1 MSLNISGK
9 ARTSDSA
16 IINMNDQAAGIRRMA
31 SKKPVQVIAVSSGKG
46 GVGKTNV
53 SVNLSLAMVEAGQ
66 NVLLLDADL
75 GLANVDLLLGLHA
88 EHNLSHVVSGE
99 RTLQEVVVD
108 GPEGLKII
116 PAASGM
122 QMMSELNPGQHA
134 GVIQAFSELSFPVDT
149 LVIDTAAGISD
160 GVVSFVK
167 ASNEVVIVV
176 CNEPTSLTDAY
187 ALIKVMSE
195 NHGVYKFNILAN
207 SVRDP
212 QEGIKLFNKLSR
224 VTDHYLDVTLSFM
237 GAVPHDEYLVKAV
250 KKQKAVLQ
258 SYPQSP
264 SSIAFRRLAKTAIDW
279 PKPDAASGHL
289 QFFVERLIKFSAAG

>member
-1 MSLNISGK
+1 M
-9 ARTSDSA
+9 
-16 IINMNDQAAGIRRMA
+16 AA
-31 SKKPVQVIAVSSGKG
+31 KKPVQVIAVSSGKG

-53 SVNLSLAMVEAGQ
+53 SVNLSLAMVEMGQ
-66 NVLLLDADL
+66 KVLLMDADL
-75 GLANVDLLLGLHA
+75 GLANVDLLLGLHSQY
-88 EHNLSHVVSGE
+88 NLSHVITGE
-99 RTLQEVVVD
+99 RSLEEVVVD

-122 QMMSELNPGQHA
+122 QMMSELSPAEHA
-134 GVIQAFSELSFPVDT
+134 GVIRSFSDLNIPIDT

-160 GVVSFVK
+160 GVISFVK
-167 ASNEVVIVV
+167 ASNEVIVVV

-195 NHGVYKFNILAN
+195 DHGVYKFNILAN

-212 QEGIKLFNKLSR
+212 HEGLKLFKKLTR

-237 GAVPHDEYLVKAV
+237 GAVPYDEYLVKAV

-264 SSIAFRRLAKTAIDW
+264 AAIAFRKIAKEVIAW
-279 PKPDAASGHL
+279 PLPKSASGHL
-289 QFFVERLIKFSAAG
+289 EFFVERLIQYSAAG

>member
-1 MSLNISGK
+1 
-9 ARTSDSA
+9 
-16 IINMNDQAAGIRRMA
+16 MNDQAAGIRRMA

-66 NVLLLDADL
+66 RVLLMDADL
-75 GLANVDLLLGLHA
+75 GLANVDLLLGLRS
-88 EHNLSHVVSGE
+88 EYNLSHVISGE
-99 RTLQEVVVD
+99 RSLEEVVVD

-122 QMMSELNPGQHA
+122 QMMSELSPSEHA
-134 GVIQAFSELSFPVDT
+134 GVIRSFSDLSMPLDV
-149 LVIDTAAGISD
+149 LVVDTAAGISD

-167 ASNEVVIVV
+167 ASNEVIVVV

-195 NHGVYKFNILAN
+195 DHGIQKFNVLAN

-212 QEGIKLFNKLSR
+212 QEGIKLFKKLSR
-224 VTDHYLDVTLSFM
+224 VTDYYLDVTLNFM
-237 GAVPHDEYLVKAV
+237 GAVPYDEYLVKAV
-250 KKQKAVLQ
+250 KKQRAVLQ
-258 SYPQSP
+258 SFPQCPSSMAFRKIAKTVMSWPVPQS
-264 SSIAFRRLAKTAIDW
+264 
-279 PKPDAASGHL
+279 ASGHL
-289 QFFVERLIKFSAAG
+289 EFFVERLIKFSAAG

>member
-1 MSLNISGK
+1 MK
-9 ARTSDSA
+9 
-16 IINMNDQAAGIRRMA
+16 DQAAGIRRMT

-53 SVNLSLAMVEAGQ
+53 SVNLSLALVAAGQ

-75 GLANVDLLLGLHA
+75 GLANVDLLLGLRA
-88 EHNLSHVVSGE
+88 QYNLSHVISAE
-99 RTLQEVVVD
+99 RTLEEVVVK
-108 GPEGLKII
+108 GPEGLSII

-122 QMMSELNPGQHA
+122 QMMSELSSAQHA
-134 GVIQAFSELSFPVDT
+134 GLIRAFSDLSMPVDT

-160 GVVSFVK
+160 SVVSFVK
-167 ASNEVVIVV
+167 ASNEVIVVV

-195 NHGVYKFNILAN
+195 DHGIHKFNILAN

-212 QEGIKLFNKLSR
+212 QEGAKLFKKLSR

-237 GAVPHDEYLVKAV
+237 GAVPYDEYLVKAV
-250 KKQKAVLQ
+250 KKQQAVMQ

-264 SSIAFRRLAKTAIDW
+264 SSTAFRKLAKTALSW
-279 PKPDAASGHL
+279 PVPKSASGNL
-289 QFFVERLIKFSAAG
+289 EFFVERLIKFSAAG

>member
-1 MSLNISGK
+1 
-9 ARTSDSA
+9 
-16 IINMNDQAAGIRRMA
+16 MNDQAAGIRRMA

-66 NVLLLDADL
+66 RVLLMDADL
-75 GLANVDLLLGLHA
+75 GLANVDLLLGLRS
-88 EHNLSHVVSGE
+88 EYNLSHVISGE
-99 RTLQEVVVD
+99 RSLEEVVVD

-122 QMMSELNPGQHA
+122 QMMSELSPGEHA
-134 GVIQAFSELSFPVDT
+134 GVIRSFSDLSMPLDV
-149 LVIDTAAGISD
+149 LVVDTAAGISD

-167 ASNEVVIVV
+167 ASNEVIVVV

-195 NHGVYKFNILAN
+195 DHGIQKFNILAN

-212 QEGIKLFNKLSR
+212 QEGIKLFKKLSR
-224 VTDHYLDVTLSFM
+224 VTDYYLDVTLNFI
-237 GAVPHDEYLVKAV
+237 GAVPYDEYLVKAV
-250 KKQKAVLQ
+250 KKQHAVLQ
-258 SYPQSP
+258 SFPQCP
-264 SSIAFRRLAKTAIDW
+264 SSIAFRKIAKTVISW
-279 PKPDAASGHL
+279 PVPQSASGHL
-289 QFFVERLIKFSAAG
+289 EFFVERLIKFSAAG

>member
-1 MSLNISGK
+1 
-9 ARTSDSA
+9 
-16 IINMNDQAAGIRRMA
+16 MNDQAAGIRRMA

-66 NVLLLDADL
+66 RVLLLDADL
-75 GLANVDLLLGLHA
+75 GLANVDLLLGLRS
-88 EHNLSHVVSGE
+88 EYNLSHVISGE
-99 RTLQEVVVD
+99 RTLEEVVVN

-122 QMMSELNPGQHA
+122 QMMSELSPSQHA
-134 GVIQAFSELSFPVDT
+134 GVIRSFSDLSMPLDV
-149 LVIDTAAGISD
+149 LVVDTAAGISD

-167 ASNEVVIVV
+167 ASNEVIVVV

-195 NHGVYKFNILAN
+195 DHGIQKFNILAN

-212 QEGIKLFNKLSR
+212 QEGIKLFKKLSR
-224 VTDHYLDVTLSFM
+224 VTDYYLDVTLNFM
-237 GAVPHDEYLVKAV
+237 GAVPYDEYLVKAV
-250 KKQKAVLQ
+250 KKQCAVLQ
-258 SYPQSP
+258 SFPQSP
-264 SSIAFRRLAKTAIDW
+264 SSVAFRKVAKTVMSW
-279 PKPDAASGHL
+279 PVPQSASGHL
-289 QFFVERLIKFSAAG
+289 EFFVERLIKFSAAG

>member
-1 MSLNISGK
+1 
-9 ARTSDSA
+9 
-16 IINMNDQAAGIRRMA
+16 MNDQAAGIRRMA

-66 NVLLLDADL
+66 RVLLLDADL
-75 GLANVDLLLGLHA
+75 GLANVDLLLGLRS
-88 EHNLSHVVSGE
+88 EYNLSHVISGE
-99 RTLQEVVVD
+99 RSLEEVVVD

-122 QMMSELNPGQHA
+122 QMMSELSPSQHA
-134 GVIQAFSELSFPVDT
+134 GVIRSFSDLSMPLDV
-149 LVIDTAAGISD
+149 LVVDTAAGISD

-167 ASNEVVIVV
+167 ASNEVIVVV

-195 NHGVYKFNILAN
+195 DHGVQKFNILAN

-212 QEGIKLFNKLSR
+212 QEGIKLFKKLSR
-224 VTDHYLDVTLSFM
+224 VTDYYLDVTLNFM
-237 GAVPHDEYLVKAV
+237 GAVPYDEYLVKAV
-250 KKQKAVLQ
+250 KKQQAVLQ
-258 SYPQSP
+258 SFPQSP
-264 SSIAFRRLAKTAIDW
+264 SSVAFRKIAKSVMSW
-279 PKPDAASGHL
+279 PVPQSASGHL
-289 QFFVERLIKFSAAG
+289 EFFVERLIKFSAAG

>member
-1 MSLNISGK
+1 MK
-9 ARTSDSA
+9 
-16 IINMNDQAAGIRRMA
+16 DQAAGIRRMA

-53 SVNLSLAMVEAGQ
+53 SVNLSLALVASGQ

-75 GLANVDLLLGLHA
+75 GLANVDLLLGLRA
-88 EHNLSHVVSGE
+88 EYNLSHVISGE
-99 RTLQEVVVD
+99 RTLEEVIVR
-108 GPEGLKII
+108 GPEGLNII
-116 PAASGM
+116 PASSGM
-122 QMMSELNPGQHA
+122 QMMSELSSAQHA
-134 GVIQAFSELSFPVDT
+134 GVIRSFSDLNMPLDV

-167 ASNEVVIVV
+167 ASNEVIVVV

-195 NHGVYKFNILAN
+195 DHGVHKFNILAN

-212 QEGIKLFNKLSR
+212 LEGAKLFKKLSR
-224 VTDHYLDVTLSFM
+224 VTDYYLDVTLSFM
-237 GAVPHDEYLVKAV
+237 GAVPYDEYLVKAV
-250 KKQKAVLQ
+250 KKQQAVMQ

-264 SSIAFRRLAKTAIDW
+264 SSIAFRKLAKVALSW
-279 PKPDAASGHL
+279 PVPKTASGHL
-289 QFFVERLIKFSAAG
+289 EFFVERLIKFSAAG